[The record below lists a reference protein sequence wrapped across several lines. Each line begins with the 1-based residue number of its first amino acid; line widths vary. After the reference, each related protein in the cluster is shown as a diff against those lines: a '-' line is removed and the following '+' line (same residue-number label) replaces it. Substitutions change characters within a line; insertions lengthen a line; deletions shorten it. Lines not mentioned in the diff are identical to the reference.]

1 MTPFTYENDTLVKW
15 CYENY
20 PTSNNFKSYTDDKR
34 YEGHTLIKRR
44 YAKSKLPKFFELEL
58 IDWFHTVI
66 DYNFEPQLS
75 FTYYEILCE
84 NGHLPRMIPHRDVT
98 KQLLTM
104 LVHLN
109 DDWLSEYG
117 GEFCI
122 YDSSSISDR
131 HKSIMNKQLLNPNEI
146 VDEWYELKDNESSP
160 NVLISSSVGDNKF
173 YIMDSNCWHGSAP
186 VNAKTEL
193 TRKTV
198 LISFLSNDHVES
210 NMENVNV

>member
-1 MTPFTYENDTLVKW
+1 MTPFTYENDKLVKW

-44 YAKSKLPKFFELEL
+44 YAKSKLPKLFELEL

-84 NGHLPRMIPHRDVT
+84 NVHLPRMIPHRDVT

-122 YDSSSISDR
+122 YDSSSISNR
-131 HKSIMNKQLLNPNEI
+131 HNSIMNKQLLSPNEI

-193 TRKTV
+193 TRKTARQ
-198 LISFLSNDHVES
+198 H
-210 NMENVNV
+210 